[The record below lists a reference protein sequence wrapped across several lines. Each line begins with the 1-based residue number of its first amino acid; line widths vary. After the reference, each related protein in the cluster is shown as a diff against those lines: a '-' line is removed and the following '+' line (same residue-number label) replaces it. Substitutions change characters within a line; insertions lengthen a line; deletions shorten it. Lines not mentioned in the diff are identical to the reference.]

1 MPRIDAFFMLGRQQG
16 CSDIHFAVGLPPLV
30 RIDGELVPV
39 KYRDLSQEEAESM
52 LDEILDESHKTQ
64 FDSTGSVDLSYN
76 SEEAGR
82 YRINVCRQARGITFV
97 CRVIPEK
104 IVPLNRLGLP
114 QVVSS
119 FADLT
124 SGLIL
129 ATGAAGTGKST
140 TLAAIVNEINERR
153 SVKII
158 TLEDPVEF
166 VHPSEK
172 ALIVQ
177 RELGSDVVTFAEGL
191 RSALRQDPDVILV
204 GELRDLETISLALEA
219 SETGNLVLGTLHSRG
234 ATQTIDRILD
244 AFPAESHLQI
254 RSTLADNL
262 RCIISQEL
270 VRTVDGRGRLAAAE
284 ILVITPAVSRL
295 IREGKTFQIPAVI
308 STGRR
313 FGMQLMDQAL
323 LRLVSAG
330 DIDADEA
337 YRLATEKR
345 DFEAFR
351 SAPAPASE
359 PEKPPSQGVFS
370 KAFRNGES

>member
-1 MPRIDAFFMLGRQQG
+1 
-16 CSDIHFAVGLPPLV
+16 V

-39 KYRDLSQEEAESM
+39 KYRDLSQEEAEAM
-52 LDEILDESHKTQ
+52 LEEILDDSHKHQ
-64 FDSTGSVDLSYN
+64 FQAMGSVDLSYT
-76 SEEAGR
+76 SPDAGR

-97 CRVIPEK
+97 CRVIPET

-140 TLAAIVNEINERR
+140 TLAAIVNEINQRR
-153 SVKII
+153 SAKII

-166 VHPSEK
+166 VHRSNS
-172 ALIVQ
+172 ALIIQ
-177 RELGSDVVTFAEGL
+177 RELGSDVMSFSDGL
-191 RSALRQDPDVILV
+191 RSALRQDPDIILV

-244 AFPAESHLQI
+244 AFPAESHHQI

-270 VRTVDGRGRLAAAE
+270 VRTADGRGRRAAAE

-295 IREGKTFQIPAVI
+295 IREGKTFQIPGVI

-313 FGMQLMDQAL
+313 YGMQLMDQSL
-323 LRLVSAG
+323 HRLVSAG
-330 DIDADEA
+330 DIDPDEA
-337 YRLATEKR
+337 YRLATDKR
-345 DFEAFR
+345 EFEAFR
-351 SAPAPASE
+351 SAPTGPAAGSSRGAS
-359 PEKPPSQGVFS
+359 SQ
-370 KAFRNGES
+370 AFRGGES